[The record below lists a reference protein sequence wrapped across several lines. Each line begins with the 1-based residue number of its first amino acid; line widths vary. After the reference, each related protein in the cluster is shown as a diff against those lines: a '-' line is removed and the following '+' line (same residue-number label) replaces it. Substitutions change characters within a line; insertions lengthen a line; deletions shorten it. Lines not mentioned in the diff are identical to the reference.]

1 MSLKH
6 QGMDLQDVSN
16 ALKIEFARGSTKMLN
31 FKLTSPMSASV
42 KHADGRY
49 SKVSFVG
56 NEEFRVASSYVGKK
70 NGVIVTFTPK
80 LPVTYAQ
87 MELTLDNAHLFMDE
101 NFKNLI
107 ESVINKIAAEG
118 DEVSQ
123 AVMKNKEASENES
136 RVRLMADPRYGA
148 W

>member
-1 MSLKH
+1 MSLKY
-6 QGMDLQDVSN
+6 QGMDLQDLSN
-16 ALKIEFARGSTKMLN
+16 AFKIEFARGATKVLN
-31 FKLTSPMSASV
+31 FKLTSPVSASV

-56 NEEFRVASSYVGKK
+56 NEEFRLASSYVGKK
-70 NGVIVTFTPK
+70 NGIIITFIPK

-87 MELTLDNAHLFMDE
+87 MELSLDEAVRVIDA
-101 NFKNLI
+101 NFKRLVEN
-107 ESVINKIAAEG
+107 VINKIAAEG